1 VVARKAPEAL
11 NSVEEYLALVEE
23 DDVRARAVPV
33 AESVWLELL
42 VQGYSK
48 RSILLHKQLPITV
61 LEILAKDIDPTIRSA
76 VADKRAASPLLGRLA
91 LDESASVRA
100 RVACNAKA
108 TCEVLERL
116 VDDSEPFV
124 ANAARKR
131 LGLPLLPAPP
141 ITRVLDPRDADPEET

>member
-108 TCEVLERL
+108 TC
-116 VDDSEPFV
+116 DSEPFV